1 MSIVAMQSLR
11 EQIFEWQR
19 QPRAQALVHELAAE
33 FCAKLT
39 AARQLRERML
49 RETGTRF
56 VDWIDFVGPL
66 REELDHGALVGAG
79 FSLTNESGVP
89 IAEHPGGMF
98 PTIRLD
104 GHSWSLGL
112 RVDSVADFLAI
123 NGIGDAHVEGAPHSC
138 LRMARIAWE
147 SDAELWIVER
157 HGQLGFAPHDASTA
171 EASAVLHHAEAFRCR
186 RRRFGW
192 DEEGIEHALQLINAA
207 VADLGHSRACDL
219 FFAEERAYWES
230 RNRAGRLQKAR
241 QDRLGLGW
249 GNHDHHTY
257 RSGRQHFAGLIRV
270 FEAVGLLCRER
281 FYAGV
286 EAGWGAQILEH
297 PESRIVVFADVD
309 LSPEEVSGDFA
320 HSGLP
325 PSSSRGTIGLWC
337 QLHGEALLQAG
348 MHHLEAQFDFD
359 AARAQ
364 LEREGIMTMEPFTDF
379 PHLRQAFT
387 QGETW
392 PIEPSR
398 LEAARSAG
406 FITEEQANG
415 FAKRG
420 ALGSHLEILE
430 RNEGYKGFNR
440 TGISQI
446 IRRTDPRGITVA
458 A

>member
-1 MSIVAMQSLR
+1 MAMDRTPSQSI
-11 EQIFEWQR
+11 EWQR
-19 QPRAQALVHELAAE
+19 QPRAQTVAHELVAE
-33 FCAKLT
+33 FCANSA
-39 AARQLRERML
+39 AARQLAQRML

-56 VDWIDFVGPL
+56 IDWVDFVAPP
-66 REELDHGALVGAG
+66 RQALDRGALVEAG
-79 FSLTNESGVP
+79 FISSDADSTPV
-89 IAEHPGGMF
+89 AEHPGGMF

-112 RVDSVADFLAI
+112 KVDSVAEFLNI
-123 NGIGDAHVEGAPHSC
+123 NGISDARVEGAPHAG
-138 LRMARIAWE
+138 LRMARTAWE

-157 HGQLGFAPHDASTA
+157 HGQLGFSPHDALAA

-186 RRRFGW
+186 RRRFER
-192 DEEGIEHALQLINAA
+192 DEEGIEHALQLIAAA
-207 VADLGHSRACDL
+207 VTDLGHSRACDL
-219 FFAEERAYWES
+219 FFAAERAYWES

-249 GNHDHHTY
+249 VNHDHHTY
-257 RSGRQHFAGLIRV
+257 RSSREHFAGLIRV
-270 FEAVGLLCRER
+270 FEALGLSCRER
-281 FYAGV
+281 FYAGI

-297 PESRIVVFADVD
+297 PGCRIVVFADVD

-320 HSGLP
+320 HSGLQP
-325 PSSSRGTIGLWC
+325 RSSQGTIGLWC

-348 MHHLEAQFDFD
+348 MHHLEAQFDFE

-364 LEREGIMTMEPFTDF
+364 LQREGVMTMEPFTDF
-379 PHLRQAFT
+379 PHLRQVFT
-387 QGETW
+387 QGEMW
-392 PIEPSR
+392 LVEPRR
-398 LEAARSAG
+398 LAAAKATG
-406 FITEEQANG
+406 FITGEQAER
-415 FAKRG
+415 FAKYG

-446 IRRTDPRGITVA
+446 IRRTDPRGHTVA

>member
-1 MSIVAMQSLR
+1 MSKVAMHSAPEQS
-11 EQIFEWQR
+11 EWQR
-19 QPRAQALVHELAAE
+19 QPWAQALVHALVAK
-33 FCAKLT
+33 FCTKST
-39 AARQLRERML
+39 AARQLGERML
-49 RETGTRF
+49 CETGTRLIDL
-56 VDWIDFVGPL
+56 VDFVGPPP
-66 REELDHGALVGAG
+66 EVLDRRALSEAG
-79 FSLTNESGVP
+79 FTFTDEDGSPV
-89 IAEHPGGMF
+89 AEHPGGMF

-104 GHSWSLGL
+104 GSHWSLGL
-112 RVDSVADFLAI
+112 KVDSVADFLNI
-123 NGIGDAHVEGAPHSC
+123 NGISDAEVEGAPYAG
-138 LRMARIAWE
+138 LRMARIARE
-147 SDAELWIVER
+147 SGAELWIVER
-157 HGQLGFAPHDASTA
+157 HGQLGFTPHDV
-171 EASAVLHHAEAFRCR
+171 SAPEGSAILHHAEAFRCR

-192 DEEGIEHALQLINAA
+192 DGEGIEHALQLINAA
-207 VADLGHSRACDL
+207 VADLGHSQACDL
-219 FFAEERAYWES
+219 FFAAERAYWET

-241 QDRLGLGW
+241 QDRLGFGW

-257 RSGRQHFAGLIRV
+257 RSSREHFAGLIRV
-270 FEAVGLLCRER
+270 FEAVGLSCRER
-281 FYAGV
+281 FYAGI

-325 PSSSRGTIGLWC
+325 PCSLRGTIGLWC